1 MNITCVLYYYIC
13 MHITNISQNVVFNYT
28 GKDHCRDSDSSFGL
42 HSPDNLV
49 PGAGQEALQVIP

>member
-1 MNITCVLYYYIC
+1 MLQEFLSKCFWFI
-13 MHITNISQNVVFNYT
+13 

-49 PGAGQEALQVIP
+49 PGAGQEALQVMSLFYLITRLYLIW